1 MSAPTFNEADIF
13 NAARRIED
21 PEARRRYVQEAC
33 GEDLALA
40 DRVEALLG
48 AHAEDAS
55 FLDAPTEVVGA
66 RLGDSNGEAPGTR
79 IGPYTLLRSIGGGGM
94 GNVFVAEQTQP
105 VHRQVALKVIRPGLD
120 LGLVLARF
128 EAERQAL
135 ALMDHPHIAK
145 VLDAGTT
152 AHNRPYFV
160 MELIA
165 GVPITEYCDRER
177 LSVRRRLELFVPV
190 CQAVQHAH
198 QKGVIH
204 RDIKPSNVL
213 VALYDG
219 QPVPKIID
227 FGVAKAAAAKLTE
240 ETLVTEFGSVVG
252 TLEYMSPEQAEPDQ
266 ADIDTRSDIY
276 SLGVMLYELLT
287 GTTPLRGERLR
298 GVALL
303 DALQSIRAGDPPRPS
318 ARLGTNEELDAIA
331 ARRGVEPKKLIRLV
345 SGDLDWIVMKCLEK
359 DRTRRYETAN
369 GLARDIERYL
379 HDEPV
384 AAGPPSAGYRLRKF
398 AQRHRTALAT
408 AGAFVLLLVAATL
421 ASTWQAI
428 RATLAET
435 KAQEER
441 QQAVTNLY
449 HARVE
454 EAAALRRAREMG
466 YRAKVFNRLQEAL
479 QLDTPD
485 KDSDRLRD
493 EAVACLGDFVG
504 LEPITWEDCPAGIR
518 KIALTPDGDQIV
530 IALDKGTIEVR
541 NVSTRALVAKLTES
555 AVDLGIDPDN
565 RWLVTVGVKGT
576 IKVWQ
581 HYGAAGAP
589 AAQTLK
595 MDGDFAGM
603 SRNGRFA
610 VAYSQEQDDG
620 LISLWDVERREVK
633 ARFKVPSGQ
642 PKRPIQV
649 SDNGQWV
656 AQAYPREGKLIA
668 LVWNTPVPEPR
679 KITFAE
685 TNQDTQ
691 ALSISPKG
699 RFLACQHGDDG
710 LILLD
715 VRDSVPRPLIR
726 DNEVLA
732 ADFSADSRFLVY
744 FSLAGRVRLWS
755 VSKHEEVA
763 DLFHLVKGGQEQT
776 LLSSFSA
783 DGNTFATALK
793 AARSIRIWRLTGSGE
808 KLVLAGH
815 EGGVACVAFSP
826 DGKVLASG
834 SKDNLVKLWDAAT
847 GRLQGT
853 LPRFESPIQSLAFSP
868 DGRLLATGQF
878 GPASQPVQIWDLAT
892 RQAIAPADDEL
903 GKRAYGVAFSPDG
916 KTLAACGNG
925 LTLWR
930 VAEGEKGAGNAPR
943 LSFQRMVHLPGD
955 WSLSL
960 CISPNGKQLA
970 WVDHGYSVCL
980 WDLANGREVPFL
992 GPPLAHGWHNLAF
1005 YPDSDHLTFG
1015 AAPVVNETWDIRTAR
1030 RVSSFGQVGH
1040 VAATPDGRWLAT
1052 TEPALWSSQMGSR
1065 VFALPQESGAI
1076 WSLALSPDGERL
1088 ALGLA
1093 NGGLAIWHVP
1103 RIQDQLNRIGLGF
1116 RADGSPP
1123 PQQEPQAFVPSTLDE
1138 RKHQVTQYSNLAKRL
1153 AWVGRSAEAEEAFR
1167 AALKLRPDDPAAHG
1181 NLGNF
1186 FEDQARYAEA
1196 EAEFSQAIKLQPEH
1210 SSFWVQRGRAHAD
1223 MGQWDKAS
1231 ADFVKATKCK
1241 KPDKDAWYAQAM
1253 LHLRDGNQ
1261 GGYRNICSDMLE
1273 RFDAGAAWTCT
1284 LAPNS
1289 GADPDRIANL
1299 AEKLLAKS
1307 SRDHWH
1313 VNQLGAAL
1321 YRARR
1326 FDEAVKRL
1334 TEANE
1339 LNCHPYQTNMLHTW
1353 FYLAMAHHRLGHTE
1367 EARRWLEKASRA
1379 TEDALKPPTRSS
1391 TADGA
1396 IPPNWARKLT
1406 LQLLRREAEQLIP
1419 GPGAKPQK

>member
-1 MSAPTFNEADIF
+1 MPAPTFNEADIF

-40 DRVEALLG
+40 DRIEALLR
-48 AHAEDAS
+48 AHAEDGN

-66 RLGDSNGEAPGTR
+66 RLGDSNGEGPGTR

-94 GNVFVAEQTQP
+94 GTVFVAEQTQP

-120 LGLVLARF
+120 LHLVLARF

-152 AHNRPYFV
+152 ANNRPYFV

-177 LSVRRRLELFVPV
+177 LSVRRRLELFVPI

-204 RDIKPSNVL
+204 RDLKPSNVL

-252 TLEYMSPEQAEPDQ
+252 TLEYMSPEQAEPNQ

-298 GVALL
+298 GVVLL
-303 DALQSIRAGDPPRPS
+303 DALQNIRSGDPPRPS
-318 ARLGTNEELDAIA
+318 ARLGTNEELNAIA
-331 ARRGVEPKKLIRLV
+331 ARRDVEPKKLMRLV
-345 SGDLDWIVMKCLEK
+345 RGELEWIVMKCLEK

-369 GLARDIERYL
+369 ALARDIERYL
-379 HDEPV
+379 NEEPV
-384 AAGPPSAGYRLRKF
+384 EACPPSRGYRLRKF
-398 AQRHRTALAT
+398 ARRHRMALAT
-408 AGAFVLLLVAATL
+408 AGAFVLLLAAATL

-435 KAQEER
+435 KAQEES

-449 HARVE
+449 HARIE
-454 EAAALRRAREMG
+454 EAAALRRARGMG
-466 YRAKVFNRLQEAL
+466 YREKVFNRLQQAL

-493 EAVACLGDFVG
+493 LAVACLGDFVG
-504 LEPITWEDCPAGIR
+504 LEPITWDDCPEGIR
-518 KIALTPDGDQIV
+518 KIALTPDGEQIV
-530 IALDKGTIEVR
+530 IALDDGTVELR

-555 AVDLGIDPDN
+555 AVDLAIDPDN
-565 RWLVTVGVKGT
+565 RWLVTAGVKGT
-576 IKVWQ
+576 IKVW
-581 HYGAAGAP
+581 HDYGTAGGP
-589 AAQTLK
+589 AARTIE
-595 MDGDFAGM
+595 MHGDLAGI

-610 VAYSQEQDDG
+610 VGYSKDG
-620 LISLWDVERREVK
+620 GWLSLWDVAHQEVRT
-633 ARFKVPSGQ
+633 RFKVPSGQ

-656 AQAYPREGKLIA
+656 AQAYPREGKLVA

-699 RFLACQHGDDG
+699 RLLACQHGDDG

-715 VRDSVPRPLIR
+715 VRQSLPRPLIR

-732 ADFSADSRFLVY
+732 ADFSADGRFLVY
-744 FSLAGRVRLWS
+744 FSLSGRVRLWS

-763 DLFHLVKGGQEQT
+763 DLVHLVKGGQEET
-776 LLSSFSA
+776 FLSTFSA
-783 DGNTFATALK
+783 DGNTFATALR
-793 AARSIRIWRLTGSGE
+793 AARSIRIWKLAGSGE
-808 KLVLAGH
+808 KLLLSGH
-815 EGGVACVAFSP
+815 EGGVAYVAFSP

-834 SKDNLVKLWDAAT
+834 SKDHLVKLWDAAT
-847 GRLQGT
+847 GRLLST

-878 GPASQPVQIWDLAT
+878 GPAAQPVQIWNLAT

-916 KTLAACGNG
+916 KVLAACGNG

-930 VAEGEKGAGNAPR
+930 VAEGEKGAGNARR

-1030 RVSSFGQVGH
+1030 RVFRFGQAGH

-1052 TEPALWSSQMGSR
+1052 TEPALWSSQTGSR
-1065 VFALPQESGAI
+1065 AFALPQESGAI

-1088 ALGLA
+1088 AVGLA
-1093 NGGLAIWHVP
+1093 NGGLAIWNVP
-1103 RIQDQLNRIGLGF
+1103 KIQDQLNRIGLGF
-1116 RADGSPP
+1116 RADGRP
-1123 PQQEPQAFVPSTLDE
+1123 PQQQEPEPFVPSTLDE

-1153 AWVGRSAEAEEAFR
+1153 AWVGRFPEAEEAYR
-1167 AALKLRPDDPAAHG
+1167 AALKLNPNDPATHG
-1181 NLGNF
+1181 NLGRF
-1186 FEDQARYAEA
+1186 LLDQARYREA
-1196 EAEFSQAIKLQPEH
+1196 VTEINEAIKLQPEH
-1210 SSFWVQRGRAHAD
+1210 SWFCVLRGRAHAD

-1231 ADFVKATKCK
+1231 ADFVKATQCK
-1241 KPDKDAWYAQAM
+1241 EPDEAAWHCMAM
-1253 LHLRDGNQ
+1253 LRLRDGNLD
-1261 GGYRNICSDMLE
+1261 GYRQICSDMLQ
-1273 RFDAGAAWTCT
+1273 RFDTGAVWTCT
-1284 LAPNS
+1284 LTPNS
-1289 GADPDRIANL
+1289 GAGPDQIVSL
-1299 AEKLLAKS
+1299 AEKSLAKS

-1321 YRARR
+1321 YRAGR
-1326 FDEAVKRL
+1326 FEDAVKRL
-1334 TEANE
+1334 NEATE
-1339 LNCHPYQTNMLHTW
+1339 LSSHPYRTNMLQTW
-1353 FYLAMAHHRLGHTE
+1353 FFLAMAHHRLGHAE
-1367 EARRWLEKASRA
+1367 KARRWLEKASRV
-1379 TEDALKPPTRSS
+1379 TEAALKPPEKYS
-1391 TADGA
+1391 TDTGA
-1396 IPPNWARKLT
+1396 IPPNWAQKLT
-1406 LQLLRREAEQLIP
+1406 LQLLRREAEELIQ
-1419 GPGAKPQK
+1419 GPGAKPPK